1 MLLQSSG
8 FCSKFWVGDNPG
20 ISLNDC
26 SLINAIFMPKNHRE
40 FDLDWCLSTLL
51 FQMVCWSLQRA
62 FYFGTIAFIGDYF
75 AVWKTFNDVFEMKD
89 DSTKCSTYIPKTHC
103 ILVKISLSDYYVVY
117 YKWHNTK
124 AVNNVLYEFI
134 KSLDWFALFSVRKA
148 LGRTDELQT
157 YPPVDV
163 KKQQR
168 LTQRNKNLRSISF
181 NVKYIKY
188 TQ

>member
-1 MLLQSSG
+1 MQFLYQKPTGNS
-8 FCSKFWVGDNPG
+8 
-20 ISLNDC
+20 I
-26 SLINAIFMPKNHRE
+26 LIGA
-40 FDLDWCLSTLL
+40 STLL
-51 FQMVCWSLQRA
+51 FLMVCCQCWSLQRL
-62 FYFGTIAFIGDYF
+62 FYFGAIAVISDL
-75 AVWKTFNDVFEMKD
+75 FEMKD